1 MLIERCCVHRQMV
14 YDGVSVEEMLT
25 VADREVLCAQADV
38 WGGPDVGGLHADHG
52 ARSAATL

>member
-1 MLIERCCVHRQMV
+1 MHMQMV
-14 YDGVSVEEMLT
+14 YDDASVEEMLT

-38 WGGPDVGGLHADHG
+38 WGGPDMGRVHADHG